1 MIDEMNVFHIALVKL
16 YAERIVVE
24 AGIDTIV
31 RRADECGIHEHA
43 QVMINR
49 KGLRLSTVLQ
59 P

>member
-1 MIDEMNVFHIALVKL
+1 MIDETDVFHIALVKL

-24 AGIDTIV
+24 ADIDIIV
-31 RRADECGIHEHA
+31 RRADEHGIHEHA
-43 QVMINR
+43 QVMINW